1 MSLQLPYDR
10 ISMELPIMRILKTIV
25 FAAAA
30 GFITGLLSV
39 AAQRLLSAD
48 MVFSLGEAAMVLIIP
63 CVTAVT
69 LAWLGRVKV
78 VLLIAVAYLT
88 LFIPVLGPAFGGTGS
103 EPLIAFAAL
112 GLAGGIFWSLP
123 FVLFTVVFNRKW

>member
-1 MSLQLPYDR
+1 M
-10 ISMELPIMRILKTIV
+10 IV
-25 FAAAA
+25 FAGVA

-39 AAQRLLSAD
+39 AVQRWLSAD

-123 FVLFTVVFNRKW
+123 FVLFAIVFNRKW

>member
-1 MSLQLPYDR
+1 LSLQLPYDR
-10 ISMELPIMRILKTIV
+10 ISMELLIMRILKMIV
-25 FAAAA
+25 FAGVA

-48 MVFSLGEAAMVLIIP
+48 MVFSLVEAAMVLIIP

-88 LFIPVLGPAFGGTGS
+88 LFVPVLGPAFGGTGS

-123 FVLFTVVFNRKW
+123 FVLFTVVVNRKR